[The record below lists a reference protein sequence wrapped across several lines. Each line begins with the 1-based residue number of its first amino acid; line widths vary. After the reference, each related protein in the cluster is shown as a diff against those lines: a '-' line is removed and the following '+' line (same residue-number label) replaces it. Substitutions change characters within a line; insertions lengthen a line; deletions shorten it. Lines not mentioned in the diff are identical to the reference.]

1 MILGIDAFNVR
12 TGGCLTHLSE
22 ILRVI
27 NPSVYGFKKVIIW
40 GNATTLAKIDD
51 RDWLHKIHVPYLDRA
66 LPYRIFWHRFMSR
79 KLIQQSGCNL
89 LFVPGGSDANGFSPI
104 VTMSQNM
111 LPFEWREILRYRSL
125 IAILRLLLI
134 RRTQIISFRKA
145 GGVIFLTEYAREAI
159 FKITGK
165 VHGKSI
171 IIPHGISPQ
180 FFLKPRP
187 QRSISDFSDS
197 DPCRILYVSAL
208 YVYKHQWRVAE
219 AVASLRDEGIPII
232 LDLIGPSAEGMKL
245 LNATIDKIDPQRNF
259 IKFHGAIAYEK
270 LNACYANA
278 DIGVFASSCENMPN
292 ILIESMAAGL
302 PIACSNMGPMP
313 EILGDAGVYFN
324 PCDSKD
330 IAASISKLI
339 HSSDLRSNLA
349 QLAFDSS
356 LQYSWQR
363 CADETFGF
371 LADIARNKDNRF

>member
-1 MILGIDAFNVR
+1 MILGIDAFNIR

-22 ILRVI
+22 VLRVV
-27 NPSVYGFKKVIIW
+27 NLSAYGFERVVIW
-40 GNATTLAKIDD
+40 GSASTLARIDN
-51 RDWLHKIHVPYLDRA
+51 RDWMHKIHVPLLDKA
-66 LPYRIFWHRFMSR
+66 LPYRIFWHRFISK
-79 KLIQQSGCNL
+79 KLIQQAGCNL

-111 LPFEWREILRYRSL
+111 LPFEWREILRYRSF

-171 IIPHGISPQ
+171 IIPHGISHQ
-180 FFLKPRP
+180 FFLKPRT
-187 QRSISDFSDS
+187 QRLISDFSDS
-197 DPCRILYVSAL
+197 HPCRILYVSAL
-208 YVYKHQWRVAE
+208 YAYKHQWQVAK
-219 AVASLRDEGIPII
+219 AVALLRDEGIPIV
-232 LDLIGPSAEGMKL
+232 LDLIGPPAEGKKL
-245 LNATIDKIDPQRNF
+245 LNSTIDKIDPQRNF
-259 IKFHGAIAYEK
+259 IKFHGAVAYEK

-292 ILIESMAAGL
+292 ILIENMAAGL

-324 PCDSKD
+324 PCDPKD
-330 IAASISKLI
+330 IAGAIRRLI

-349 QLAFDSS
+349 QLAFDSA

-371 LADIARNKDNRF
+371 LADIARNKNNLF